1 MAQHGGKR
9 PGAGRTP
16 GSRNRAT
23 KQAKATIGELAQAHA
38 PAALAALVEVMQ
50 SADSAS
56 ARVAAANS
64 ILDRAYGKPIQTVAT
79 PDDEAPSLTINIG
92 VREAKGDV
100 RITEPE
106 RPAGDIPDGADD

>member
-16 GSRNRAT
+16 GAKNKAT
-23 KQAKATIGELAQAHA
+23 QQAKATIGELAQAHA
-38 PAALAALVEVMQ
+38 PAALQALVEVMQ
-50 SADSAS
+50 QAGSAS

-64 ILDRAYGKPIQTVAT
+64 ILDRAYGKPIQTVTT
-79 PDDEAPSLTINIG
+79 PDDEAPALTINIG
-92 VREAKGDV
+92 VREARGHV
-100 RITEPE
+100 RVTEPE